1 MRPWLWRP
9 CFPLRCLWSSCPQR
23 SAAVILTFYKADVE
37 IFKVFFSLDVNVN
50 TLRTLGHILTPV
62 VNVTDVQF
70 EPLEQVVVDIPF
82 LLMADIQSSS
92 PWPLLLAS
100 SSLQMLTISSNTPQA
115 PSQLQGGTRFSKRLL
130 TFQIFHL
137 NAVKVVV
144 CVQWFCRQASV
155 PRSVSVSDAPHWRA
169 AVVRL

>member
-1 MRPWLWRP
+1 M
-9 CFPLRCLWSSCPQR
+9 
-23 SAAVILTFYKADVE
+23 
-37 IFKVFFSLDVNVN
+37 N

-115 PSQLQGGTRFSKRLL
+115 PSQLQGGTKFSKRLL
-130 TFQIFHL
+130 TFQIFDL

-155 PRSVSVSDAPHWRA
+155 PRSVSVSDVPH
-169 AVVRL
+169 